1 MLSLQHLARIAARY
15 FTPMADA
22 MITACVAKA
31 VETGQTLVVP
41 ERAQAQG
48 ARGMRPSEDVDWR
61 RMVEGNCDTPAMH
74 M

>member
-22 MITACVAKA
+22 MITACAAKA
-31 VETGQTLVVP
+31 VETGETLVVP
-41 ERAQAQG
+41 ERVQAQA
-48 ARGMRPSEDVDWR
+48 ARGMRPSEGIDWR
-61 RMVEGNCDTPAMH
+61 RMVEGNADTPALH

>member
-41 ERAQAQG
+41 ERGQAQC
-48 ARGMRPSEDVDWR
+48 ARGMRPLEDVDWESLVR
-61 RMVEGNCDTPAMH
+61 GNADSRWQH
-74 M
+74 V